1 MQQTIDRREGRIRDI
16 NSYLDMRR
24 NTSAVRPSFVLIE
37 IGLDIPDEVMSH
49 PAIEVMFSTSAD
61 MVIINNVSSFS
72 VEPNNI

>member
-24 NTSAVRPSFVLIE
+24 DTSAMRPSLVLME
-37 IGLDIPDEVMSH
+37 IGLDIPDEVISH

-61 MVIINNVSSFS
+61 MVILNNVSTF
-72 VEPNNI
+72 